1 MRWTM
6 SVCLGLALAACGDD
20 GEKKTDTSSPETVAE
35 VTETTE
41 TEVVALTTWDD
52 VYAIFTDNCSGC
64 HTSDTPTGG
73 PSGGHSIAST
83 DKDVA
88 YLASQNNATLA
99 KCAGK
104 TVGECALIRIK
115 DGSMPATGDCSDDP
129 PGEDCPTAAEQ
140 AILEKWIA
148 DGQRKD

>member
-1 MRWTM
+1 MRWIT
-6 SVCLGLALAACGDD
+6 VCLGLVFAACGDD
-20 GEKKTDTSSPETVAE
+20 GDDKTDTTAPETVAE
-35 VTETTE
+35 VTETVETE
-41 TEVVALTTWDD
+41 TVALTTWDD
-52 VYAIFTDNCSGC
+52 VYAIFAANCSGC

-99 KCAGK
+99 KCTGK
-104 TVGECALIRIK
+104 TIGECALIRIQ
-115 DGSMPATGDCSDDP
+115 DGSMPASGDCSDDP
-129 PGEDCPTAAEQ
+129 PGDKCPTAEEQ
-140 AILEKWIA
+140 AIIAKWIA